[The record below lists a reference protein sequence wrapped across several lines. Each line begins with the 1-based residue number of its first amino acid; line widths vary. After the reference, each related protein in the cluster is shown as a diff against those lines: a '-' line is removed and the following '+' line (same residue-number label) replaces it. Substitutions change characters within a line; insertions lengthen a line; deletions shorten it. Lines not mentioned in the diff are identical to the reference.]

1 MEPLYNQTA
10 KLCCKGHTGTL
21 SHDIITVTP
30 IKWINLFTIMTT
42 EFRVC
47 VEEHSANLID
57 TSLPFPHHTFADCVE
72 TKFRVNASS
81 TYTGADNTSSA
92 PLL

>member
-1 MEPLYNQTA
+1 
-10 KLCCKGHTGTL
+10 
-21 SHDIITVTP
+21 
-30 IKWINLFTIMTT
+30 MTT
-42 EFRVC
+42 ECKVC

-57 TSLPFPHHTFADCVE
+57 TSLPFPYHTFANCVK

-81 TYTGADNTSSA
+81 TYTGADTTSSA